1 MARDISQAPIE
12 IINFLNEKR
21 MYFKSLQE
29 SIDKSSSCGKLIFHV
44 FEALAEYEIDIIRD
58 RTLTGLAATRE
69 SERIGGRP
77 SKLDKNNIT
86 LAVSLMDDKS
96 FSGKDV
102 CKALGISKT
111 TLYRNLQEYEDS
123 GSDTQENKRVQ

>member
-1 MARDISQAPIE
+1 
-12 IINFLNEKR
+12 

-29 SIDKSSSCGKLIFHV
+29 SVDTSSSCGKLIFHV
-44 FEALAEYEIDIIRD
+44 FEALAELEIDIIRD

-69 SERIGGRP
+69 SERVGGRP
-77 SKLDKNNIT
+77 RKLDKDNIT
-86 LAVSLMDDKS
+86 LALSLMEDKS